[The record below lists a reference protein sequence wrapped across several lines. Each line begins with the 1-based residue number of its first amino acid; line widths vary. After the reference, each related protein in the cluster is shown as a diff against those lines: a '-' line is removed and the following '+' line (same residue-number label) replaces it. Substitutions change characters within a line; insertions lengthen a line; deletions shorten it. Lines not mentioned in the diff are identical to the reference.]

1 MHSID
6 LWPTLLAV
14 AGAPPK
20 PELNTDG
27 TNLLPVWTGQ
37 QSVPD
42 RVLFWEWRTEG
53 VDQVAA
59 MRGPW
64 KVVIT
69 SKGSP
74 ELFNVVTD
82 PAERRNAA
90 AQYPDRVK
98 ELKSALDQ
106 WLATEVSLPGTQ
118 PNSR

>member
-1 MHSID
+1 
-6 LWPTLLAV
+6 
-14 AGAPPK
+14 
-20 PELNTDG
+20 
-27 TNLLPVWTGQ
+27 
-37 QSVPD
+37 
-42 RVLFWEWRTEG
+42 
-53 VDQVAA
+53 